1 MDRSLP
7 IYASTAR
14 RRGRRGWSSRRR
26 RRALVRVLRPGVAT
40 ALTAVV
46 VLLGDGRRAR
56 AGLSPPAGADQT
68 AAGARVSR
76 DGGSEAAGSAARTG
90 RPTAR

>member
-40 ALTAVV
+40 GLTAVV
-46 VLLGDGRRAR
+46 VLLAMGAERAL
-56 AGLSPPAGADQT
+56 G
-68 AAGARVSR
+68 
-76 DGGSEAAGSAARTG
+76 
-90 RPTAR
+90 

>member
-40 ALTAVV
+40 GLTAVV
-46 VLLGDGRRAR
+46 VLLVMGAERAL
-56 AGLSPPAGADQT
+56 G
-68 AAGARVSR
+68 
-76 DGGSEAAGSAARTG
+76 
-90 RPTAR
+90 